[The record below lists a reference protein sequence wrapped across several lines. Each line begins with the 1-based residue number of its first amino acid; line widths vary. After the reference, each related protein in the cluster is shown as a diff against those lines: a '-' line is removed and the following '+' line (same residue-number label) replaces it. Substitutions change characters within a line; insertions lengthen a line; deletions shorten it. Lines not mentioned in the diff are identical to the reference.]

1 MSGDKELK
9 LVVPKSLM
17 AVLWVAAIG
26 LVLNGVQLFLTTP
39 ANAVGDV
46 QKVAICSEWGG
57 GCATVVRQ
65 IDKFGTSYHAL
76 EVHVDQLNQ
85 KQ

>member
-46 QKVAICSEWGG
+46 QKVAICSEWG
-57 GCATVVRQ
+57 
-65 IDKFGTSYHAL
+65 
-76 EVHVDQLNQ
+76 EVAPLSLGKLTNLGPHITHLRSMWTN
-85 KQ
+85 